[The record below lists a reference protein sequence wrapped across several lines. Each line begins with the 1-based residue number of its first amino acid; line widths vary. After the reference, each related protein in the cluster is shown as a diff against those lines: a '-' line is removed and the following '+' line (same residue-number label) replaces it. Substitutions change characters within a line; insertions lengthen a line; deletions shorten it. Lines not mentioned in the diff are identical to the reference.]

1 MKNAALGFVLT
12 VFIGVAAMVCS
23 VSPAAAACTL
33 PNPLTNGTTA
43 DGSQVIANFNSVIS
57 CIPPLTNPSFN
68 GYIYVSNWSFGA
80 MSGLGGERVWA
91 DYTCVPRCEGRINGT
106 SSVGISFGTG
116 GNPDRVYI
124 DTSGNMTVVG
134 SSTTC
139 TLGNGT
145 GATNCSSDLRLKRS
159 IVKLDGN
166 ATLDRLS
173 MINGVT
179 FNWADP
185 KKDQKQKIGVI
196 AQDVLK
202 AFPQLVTTTSMDFKG
217 ALGTY
222 YSVDYAALTAPLIS
236 GVNALNGRTKQLEE
250 EVKALKSANA
260 DQENQIGQLRADLVR
275 LERRVSLRTA
285 AR

>member
-1 MKNAALGFVLT
+1 
-12 VFIGVAAMVCS
+12 
-23 VSPAAAACTL
+23 
-33 PNPLTNGTTA
+33 
-43 DGSQVIANFNSVIS
+43 
-57 CIPPLTNPSFN
+57 
-68 GYIYVSNWSFGA
+68 
-80 MSGLGGERVWA
+80 
-91 DYTCVPRCEGRINGT
+91 
-106 SSVGISFGTG
+106 
-116 GNPDRVYI
+116 
-124 DTSGNMTVVG
+124 MTVVG